1 MNTLNNQN
9 EINVGVDTGK
19 TQLDIYIR
27 PLDIYFTVENNDG
40 GIKHAIKTLKKH
52 PITRV
57 TIEATGRLE
66 HPFIMACAQANIPF
80 VVANPVNIKRFAG
93 AIGQKAKTDKLDAQL
108 IAHFGEAIKPPLS
121 SLKPEQMRLMSDL
134 LSRRRQLMDMQTMEK
149 NRSQI
154 MPKTIS
160 SLIKPILT
168 ALKNQIDKVDL
179 KLQKLIKECDE
190 YKVKNDIIQSVPGVG
205 NVVAFNL
212 LSDMPELGCVNNKE
226 AASLVGVAPFN
237 RESGAYQGKRMIR
250 GGRPKI
256 RTAMY
261 MAMMSAI
268 QCNPKFK
275 TIYHRLVAAGKPK
288 KVAVIACIRKLIV
301 IINSM
306 VRDGVM
312 WDPKMVCN

>member
-149 NRSQI
+149 NRSKI

-275 TIYHRLVAAGKPK
+275 AIYHRLVAAGKPK
-288 KVAVIACIRKLIV
+288 KVAIIACIRKLIV

-312 WDPKMVCN
+312 WDPKMV

>member
-168 ALKNQIDKVDL
+168 ALKNQIEKVDL

-275 TIYHRLVAAGKPK
+275 EIYQRMVAAGKPK
-288 KVAVIACIRKLIV
+288 KVAIIACIRKLVV

-306 VRDGVM
+306 VRDGVI
-312 WDPKMVCN
+312 WDPEMV

>member
-1 MNTLNNQN
+1 MDNTNNQN

-27 PLDIYFTVENNDG
+27 PLDIYFTVKNNDS
-40 GIKHAIKTLKKH
+40 GIKEAMKTLKKY
-52 PITRV
+52 PINRV
-57 TIEATGRLE
+57 VIEATGRLE
-66 HPFIMACAQANIPF
+66 QPFILACAEAKIPF
-80 VVANPVNIKRFAG
+80 VIANPVNIKRFAG
-93 AIGQKAKTDKLDAQL
+93 AIGQKAKTDKLDAHL
-108 IAHFGEAIKPPLS
+108 IAHFGEAIKPSLS
-121 SLKPEQMRLMSDL
+121 TLKPEQMRLMSDL

-160 SLIKPILT
+160 SFIKPILT
-168 ALKNQIDKVDL
+168 ALKNQIEKVDS
-179 KLQKLIKECDE
+179 KLQKLIEECDE
-190 YKVKNDIIQSVPGVG
+190 YKAKNDIIQSVPGVG

-212 LSDMPELGCVNNKE
+212 LSDMPELGYINNKE

-275 TIYHRLVAAGKPK
+275 EIYHRMVAAGKPK
-288 KVAVIACIRKLIV
+288 KVAIIACIRKLIV

-312 WDPKMVCN
+312 WNPKMV

>member
-1 MNTLNNQN
+1 MNTKNNQN

-19 TQLDIYIR
+19 KQLDIYIR
-27 PLDIYFTVENNDG
+27 PLDIYFTVENNQS
-40 GIKHAIKTLKKH
+40 GIKHAIQILKKH
-52 PITRV
+52 PVTCV

-66 HPFIMACAQANIPF
+66 QPFIIACAEANIPF

-108 IAHFGEAIKPPLS
+108 IAHFGEAIKTPLS
-121 SLKPEQMRLMSDL
+121 SLMPEQMRLMSDL

-154 MPKTIS
+154 MPKTLS

-168 ALKNQIDKVDL
+168 TLENQIDKVDL
-179 KLQKLIKECDE
+179 KLQKLIEQCDE
-190 YKVKNDIIQSVPGVG
+190 YKAKNAIIQSVPGVG

-212 LSDMPELGCVNNKE
+212 LSDMPELGYVNNKE
-226 AASLVGVAPFN
+226 AASLVGVASFN
-237 RESGAYQGKRMIR
+237 RENGVYQGKRMIR

-256 RTAMY
+256 RTAIY
-261 MAMMSAI
+261 IAMMSAI
-268 QCNPKFK
+268 QYNSKFK
-275 TIYHRLVAAGKPK
+275 DLYQRMVKAGKPK
-288 KVAVIACIRKLIV
+288 KVAIIACIRKLVV

-306 VRDGVM
+306 VKDGVM
-312 WDPKMVCN
+312 WDPKMV

>member
-1 MNTLNNQN
+1 MDNTNNQS

-27 PLDIYFTVENNDG
+27 PLDIYFTVTNNES
-40 GIKHAIKTLKKH
+40 GIKEAMKTLKKY

-57 TIEATGRLE
+57 IIEATGRLE
-66 HPFIMACAQANIPF
+66 QLFIMACAEANIPF
-80 VVANPVNIKRFAG
+80 VIANPVNIKRFAG
-93 AIGQKAKTDKLDAQL
+93 AIGQKAKTDKLDAKL
-108 IAHFGEAIKPPLS
+108 IAHFGEAIKPSLS
-121 SLKPEQMRLMSDL
+121 TLKPEQMRLMSDL

-160 SLIKPILT
+160 SFIKPVLT

-179 KLQKLIKECDE
+179 KLQKLIEECDE
-190 YKVKNDIIQSVPGVG
+190 YKAKNDIIQSVPGVG

-212 LSDMPELGCVNNKE
+212 LSDMPELGYVNNKE

-275 TIYHRLVAAGKPK
+275 EIYHRMVASGKPK
-288 KVAVIACIRKLIV
+288 KVAIIACIRKLVV

-312 WDPKMVCN
+312 WNPKMV

>member
-1 MNTLNNQN
+1 
-9 EINVGVDTGK
+9 
-19 TQLDIYIR
+19 
-27 PLDIYFTVENNDG
+27 
-40 GIKHAIKTLKKH
+40 
-52 PITRV
+52 
-57 TIEATGRLE
+57 
-66 HPFIMACAQANIPF
+66 
-80 VVANPVNIKRFAG
+80 
-93 AIGQKAKTDKLDAQL
+93 
-108 IAHFGEAIKPPLS
+108 
-121 SLKPEQMRLMSDL
+121 MRLMSDL

-154 MPKTIS
+154 MPKTIL

-168 ALKNQIDKVDL
+168 ALKNQIEKVDL

-190 YKVKNDIIQSVPGVG
+190 YKAKNDIIQSIPGVG

-212 LSDMPELGCVNNKE
+212 LSDMPELGYINNKE

-256 RTAMY
+256 RTTMC

-275 TIYHRLVAAGKPK
+275 DICHKMVEAGKSK
-288 KVAVIACIRKLIV
+288 KVAIIASIRKLIV

-312 WDPKMVCN
+312 WDPKMI

>member
-1 MNTLNNQN
+1 MNSKINQN

-27 PLDIYFTVENNDG
+27 PLDIYFTVTNDEK
-40 GIKHAIKTLKKH
+40 GIKQAIKELKKH
-52 PITRV
+52 TVTRV
-57 TIEATGRLE
+57 VIEATGRLE
-66 HPFIMACAQANIPF
+66 QPFILACADAKIPF
-80 VVANPVNIKRFAG
+80 VIANPVNIKRFAG
-93 AIGQKAKTDKLDAQL
+93 AINQKAKTDKLDAQL
-108 IAHFGEAIKPPLS
+108 IAYYGEAIKPSLS
-121 SLKPEQMRLMSDL
+121 TLKPQQMRLMGDL

-154 MPKTIS
+154 MPKEVL
-160 SLIKPILT
+160 SLINPILT
-168 ALKNQIDKVDL
+168 ALKNQIEKVDG
-179 KLQKLIKECDE
+179 KLQKLINECDD
-190 YKVKNDIIQSVPGVG
+190 YKAKNDIIQSVPGVG

-212 LSDMPELGCVNNKE
+212 LSDMPELGYVNNKE
-226 AASLVGVAPFN
+226 AASLIGVAPFN

-275 TIYHRLVAAGKPK
+275 EIYQRLVTAGKPK
-288 KVAVIACIRKLIV
+288 KMAIIACIRKLVIV
-301 IINSM
+301 INSM

-312 WDPKMVCN
+312 WDPKMI

>member
-1 MNTLNNQN
+1 MNTKNNQN

-19 TQLDIYIR
+19 KQLDIYIR
-27 PLDIYFTVENNDG
+27 PLDIYFTVENNQS
-40 GIKHAIKTLKKH
+40 GIKHAIQILIKH
-52 PITRV
+52 PVTRV

-66 HPFIMACAQANIPF
+66 QPFIIAFAEANIPF

-154 MPKTIS
+154 MPKTLS

-168 ALKNQIDKVDL
+168 TLKNQIDKVDL
-179 KLQKLIKECDE
+179 KLQKLIEQCDE
-190 YKVKNDIIQSVPGVG
+190 YKAKNAIIQSVPGVG

-212 LSDMPELGCVNNKE
+212 LSDMPELGYVNNKE

-237 RESGAYQGKRMIR
+237 SESGVYQGKRMIR

-268 QCNPKFK
+268 QCNSKFK
-275 TIYHRLVAAGKPK
+275 DLYQRMVKAGKPK
-288 KVAVIACIRKLIV
+288 KVAIIACIRKLVV

-312 WDPKMVCN
+312 WDPKMV

>member
-1 MNTLNNQN
+1 MDNTNNQN

-27 PLDIYFTVENNDG
+27 PLDIYFTVTNNES
-40 GIKHAIKTLKKH
+40 GIKEAMKTLKKY

-57 TIEATGRLE
+57 VIEATGRLE
-66 HPFIMACAQANIPF
+66 QPFIMACAEVNIPF
-80 VVANPVNIKRFAG
+80 VIANPVNIKRFAG
-93 AIGQKAKTDKLDAQL
+93 AIGQKAKTDKLDAHL
-108 IAHFGEAIKPPLS
+108 IAHFGEAIKPSLS
-121 SLKPEQMRLMSDL
+121 TLKPEQMRLMSDL

-160 SLIKPILT
+160 SFIKPVLT
-168 ALKNQIDKVDL
+168 ALKNQIEKVDL
-179 KLQKLIKECDE
+179 KLQKLIEECDE
-190 YKVKNDIIQSVPGVG
+190 YKAKNDIIQSVPGVG

-212 LSDMPELGCVNNKE
+212 LSDMPELGYINNKE

-275 TIYHRLVAAGKPK
+275 EIYHRMVATGKPK
-288 KVAVIACIRKLIV
+288 KVAIIAYIRKLVV

-312 WDPKMVCN
+312 WDPKMV

>member
-1 MNTLNNQN
+1 MNSANNQKD
-9 EINVGVDTGK
+9 INVGVDTGK

-27 PLDIYFTVENNDG
+27 PLGIYFTVTNDES
-40 GIKHAIKTLKKH
+40 GIKEAMKTLKKYT
-52 PITRV
+52 ITRV
-57 TIEATGRLE
+57 IIEATGRLE
-66 HPFIMACAQANIPF
+66 QPFIMACAEAKIPF
-80 VVANPVNIKRFAG
+80 VIANPVNIKRFAG

-108 IAHFGEAIKPPLS
+108 IAFYGEAIKPKLS
-121 SLKPEQMRLMSDL
+121 TLKPQQMRLMSDL
-134 LSRRRQLMDMQTMEK
+134 LSRRGQLMEMQTMEK

-168 ALKNQIDKVDL
+168 ALKTQIEKVDNKLL
-179 KLQKLIKECDE
+179 KLIHACDD
-190 YKVKNDIIQSVPGVG
+190 YKAKNDIIQSVPGVG

-212 LSDMPELGCVNNKE
+212 LSDMPELGYVNNKE

-237 RESGAYQGKRMIR
+237 RESGSYKGKRMIR

-275 TIYHRLVAAGKPK
+275 AIYQRLVAAGKPK
-288 KVAVIACIRKLIV
+288 KVAIIACIRKLVIV
-301 IINSM
+301 LNSM
-306 VRDGVM
+306 VREGVM
-312 WDPKMVCN
+312 WDPKMI

>member
-168 ALKNQIDKVDL
+168 ALKNQIEKVDL

-212 LSDMPELGCVNNKE
+212 LSDIPELGCVNNKE

-275 TIYHRLVAAGKPK
+275 AIYHRLVAAGKPK
-288 KVAVIACIRKLIV
+288 KVAIIACIRKLIV

-312 WDPKMVCN
+312 WDPKMV

>member
-1 MNTLNNQN
+1 MNTQINQN

-27 PLDIYFTVENNDG
+27 PLDIYFTVTNNES
-40 GIKHAIKTLKKH
+40 GIKQAIKTLKKYT
-52 PITRV
+52 ITRV
-57 TIEATGRLE
+57 IIEATGRLE
-66 HPFIMACAQANIPF
+66 QPFIMACAEANIPF
-80 VVANPVNIKRFAG
+80 VIANPVNIKRFAG
-93 AIGQKAKTDKLDAQL
+93 AIGQKAKTDKLDAHL
-108 IAHFGEAIKPPLS
+108 IAYFGEAIKPSLS
-121 SLKPEQMRLMSDL
+121 TLKPQQMRLMSDL

-168 ALKNQIDKVDL
+168 ALKNQIEKVDL
-179 KLQKLIKECDE
+179 KLQKLIEECDE
-190 YKVKNDIIQSVPGVG
+190 YKAKNDIIQSIPGVG

-212 LSDMPELGCVNNKE
+212 LSDMPELGYINNKE

-275 TIYHRLVAAGKPK
+275 GIYHKMVEAGKPK
-288 KVAVIACIRKLIV
+288 KVAIIACIRKLIV

-312 WDPKMVCN
+312 WDPKMI

>member
-108 IAHFGEAIKPPLS
+108 VAHFGEAIKPPLS

-168 ALKNQIDKVDL
+168 ALKNQIEKVDL

-190 YKVKNDIIQSVPGVG
+190 YRVKNDIIQSVPGVG

-275 TIYHRLVAAGKPK
+275 AIYHRLVAAGKPK
-288 KVAVIACIRKLIV
+288 KVAIIACIRKLIV

-312 WDPKMVCN
+312 WDPKMV

>member
-226 AASLVGVAPFN
+226 AASLLGVAPFN

-275 TIYHRLVAAGKPK
+275 AIYHRLVAAGKPK
-288 KVAVIACIRKLIV
+288 KVAIIACIRKLIV

-312 WDPKMVCN
+312 WDPKMV

>member
-1 MNTLNNQN
+1 MDNTNNQN

-27 PLDIYFTVENNDG
+27 PLDIYFTVTNNES
-40 GIKHAIKTLKKH
+40 GIKEAMKTLKKY

-57 TIEATGRLE
+57 IIEATGRLE
-66 HPFIMACAQANIPF
+66 QPFIMACAEASIPF
-80 VVANPVNIKRFAG
+80 VIANPVNIKRFAG
-93 AIGQKAKTDKLDAQL
+93 AIGQKAKTDKLDAHL
-108 IAHFGEAIKPPLS
+108 IAHFGEAIKPSLS
-121 SLKPEQMRLMSDL
+121 TLKPEQMRLMSDL

-160 SLIKPILT
+160 SFIKPVLT
-168 ALKNQIDKVDL
+168 ALKNQIEKVDS
-179 KLQKLIKECDE
+179 KLQKLIEECDE
-190 YKVKNDIIQSVPGVG
+190 YKAKNDIIQSVPGVG

-212 LSDMPELGCVNNKE
+212 LSDMPELGYVNNKE
-226 AASLVGVAPFN
+226 AAPLVGVAPFN

-275 TIYHRLVAAGKPK
+275 EIYHRMVAAGKPK
-288 KVAVIACIRKLIV
+288 KVAIIACIRKLVV

-312 WDPKMVCN
+312 WDPKMV

>member
-168 ALKNQIDKVDL
+168 ALNNQIEKVDL

-275 TIYHRLVAAGKPK
+275 AIYHRLVAAGKPK
-288 KVAVIACIRKLIV
+288 KVAIIACIRKLIV

-312 WDPKMVCN
+312 WDPKMV

>member
-1 MNTLNNQN
+1 MNTKNNQN

-27 PLDIYFTVENNDG
+27 PLDIYFTVENNQS
-40 GIKHAIKTLKKH
+40 GIKHAIQILIKH
-52 PITRV
+52 PVTRV

-66 HPFIMACAQANIPF
+66 QPFIIACAEANIPF
-80 VVANPVNIKRFAG
+80 VIANPVNIKRFAG

-154 MPKTIS
+154 MPKTLS

-179 KLQKLIKECDE
+179 KLQKLIEECDE
-190 YKVKNDIIQSVPGVG
+190 YKAKNAIIQSVPGVG

-212 LSDMPELGCVNNKE
+212 LSDMPELGYVNNKE
-226 AASLVGVAPFN
+226 AASLVDV
-237 RESGAYQGKRMIR
+237 
-250 GGRPKI
+250 
-256 RTAMY
+256 
-261 MAMMSAI
+261 
-268 QCNPKFK
+268 
-275 TIYHRLVAAGKPK
+275 
-288 KVAVIACIRKLIV
+288 
-301 IINSM
+301 
-306 VRDGVM
+306 
-312 WDPKMVCN
+312 

>member
-1 MNTLNNQN
+1 MNTINNQN

-27 PLDIYFTVENNDG
+27 PLDIYFTVENNQS
-40 GIKHAIKTLKKH
+40 GIKHAIQTLKKH
-52 PITRV
+52 PVTRV

-66 HPFIMACAQANIPF
+66 QPFIIACAEANIPF
-80 VVANPVNIKRFAG
+80 VIANPVNIKRFAG

-154 MPKTIS
+154 MPKTLS

-168 ALKNQIDKVDL
+168 ALKNQIEKVDF
-179 KLQKLIKECDE
+179 KLQKLVSECDE
-190 YKVKNDIIQSVPGVG
+190 YKTKNAIIQSVPGVG

-212 LSDMPELGCVNNKE
+212 LSDMPELGYVNNKE

-237 RESGAYQGKRMIR
+237 RESGVYQGKRMIR

-268 QCNPKFK
+268 QCNSKFK
-275 TIYHRLVAAGKPK
+275 NLYQRMVKAGKPK
-288 KVAVIACIRKLIV
+288 KVAIIACIRKLVV

-312 WDPKMVCN
+312 WDPKMV

>member
-1 MNTLNNQN
+1 MNSKINQN

-27 PLDIYFTVENNDG
+27 PLDIYFTVTNDEK
-40 GIKHAIKTLKKH
+40 GIKQAIKELKKH
-52 PITRV
+52 TVTRV
-57 TIEATGRLE
+57 VIEATGRLE
-66 HPFIMACAQANIPF
+66 QPFILACADAKIPF
-80 VVANPVNIKRFAG
+80 VIANPVNIKRFAG
-93 AIGQKAKTDKLDAQL
+93 AINQKAKTDKLDAQL
-108 IAHFGEAIKPPLS
+108 IAYYGEAIKPSLS
-121 SLKPEQMRLMSDL
+121 TLKPQQMRLMSDL

-154 MPKTIS
+154 MPKEVL
-160 SLIKPILT
+160 SLINPILT
-168 ALKNQIDKVDL
+168 ALKNQIEKVDG
-179 KLQKLIKECDE
+179 KLQKLINECDD
-190 YKVKNDIIQSVPGVG
+190 YKAKNDIIQSVPGVG

-212 LSDMPELGCVNNKE
+212 LSDMPELGYVNNKE
-226 AASLVGVAPFN
+226 AASLIGVAPFN

-275 TIYHRLVAAGKPK
+275 EIYQRLVTAGKPK
-288 KVAVIACIRKLIV
+288 KVAIIACIRKLVIV
-301 IINSM
+301 INSM

-312 WDPKMVCN
+312 WDPKMI

>member
-168 ALKNQIDKVDL
+168 ALKNQIEKVDL

-275 TIYHRLVAAGKPK
+275 AIYHRLVAAGKPK
-288 KVAVIACIRKLIV
+288 KVAIIACIRKLIV

-312 WDPKMVCN
+312 WDPKMV

>member
-1 MNTLNNQN
+1 MNTQINQN

-27 PLDIYFTVENNDG
+27 PLDIYFTVTNNES
-40 GIKHAIKTLKKH
+40 GIKQAIKILKKYT
-52 PITRV
+52 ITRV
-57 TIEATGRLE
+57 IIEATGRLE
-66 HPFIMACAQANIPF
+66 QPFIMACAEANIPF
-80 VVANPVNIKRFAG
+80 VIANPVNIKRFAG
-93 AIGQKAKTDKLDAQL
+93 AIGQKAKTDKLDAHL
-108 IAHFGEAIKPPLS
+108 IAYFGEAIKPSLS
-121 SLKPEQMRLMSDL
+121 TLKPQQMRLMIDL

-168 ALKNQIDKVDL
+168 ALKNQIEKVDL
-179 KLQKLIKECDE
+179 KLQKFIEECDE
-190 YKVKNDIIQSVPGVG
+190 YKAKNDIIQSIPGVG

-212 LSDMPELGCVNNKE
+212 LSDMPELGYVNNKE

-275 TIYHRLVAAGKPK
+275 GIYHKMVEAGKPK
-288 KVAVIACIRKLIV
+288 KVAIIACIRKLIV

-312 WDPKMVCN
+312 WDPKMI